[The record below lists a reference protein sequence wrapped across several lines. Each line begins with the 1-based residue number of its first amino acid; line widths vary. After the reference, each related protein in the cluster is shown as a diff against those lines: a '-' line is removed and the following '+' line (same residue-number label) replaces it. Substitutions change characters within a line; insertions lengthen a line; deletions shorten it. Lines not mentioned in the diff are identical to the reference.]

1 MARLDPMDFDDLEDE
16 HAVLFDAL
24 RESYGQ
30 LPSSF
35 LTLGRMPLL
44 LDALSRMAI
53 ATLGEGRIDVGLKWM
68 VSHVASRAAGCSYCS
83 AHTGYHAAETA
94 GVPVEKVEALWGFE
108 TSDLFEEREVAAL
121 RVARDAALTPN
132 QVTDEHF
139 ADLKRH
145 FTDDEIVE
153 LIAPVAMFG
162 FLNRWN
168 DTFSTDLEQEPSY
181 FAAQHLSEGGWE
193 AKPPSA
199 PAAPDDRERP

>member
-1 MARLDPMDFDDLEDE
+1 MARLDPLDFDDIEGE
-16 HAVLFDAL
+16 HAVLFDTL
-24 RESYGQ
+24 RESYGT

-35 LTLGRMPLL
+35 LTLGRMPPL

-53 ATLGEGRIDVGLKWM
+53 ATLGEGSIEIGLKWM

-94 GVPVEKVEALWGFE
+94 GVSVAKVEALWGFE
-108 TSDLFEEREVAAL
+108 SSDLFTPREVAAL
-121 RVARDAALTPN
+121 RVARDAAVTPN
-132 QVTDEHF
+132 QVTDAHF
-139 ADLKRH
+139 EELKRH

-181 FAAQHLSEGGWE
+181 FAATHLAETGWE

-199 PAAPDDRERP
+199 PARADDEGSA